1 MGTEATDFI
10 THPVPVGS
18 YGVGSEVP
26 LCKTYSL
33 YSKAASFLYWHFK
46 KIQQYLK
53 KNNNHFLLMPKVH
66 QNSGP
71 FLIEINEL
79 CMWYI
84 PRLVLMV
91 KFPQN

>member
-1 MGTEATDFI
+1 MLSISSPECARSSMGTEATDFI

-26 LCKTYSL
+26 LCKTHSL

-53 KNNNHFLLMPKVH
+53 KKQQSFSFDAK
-66 QNSGP
+66 SASE
-71 FLIEINEL
+71 F
-79 CMWYI
+79 WA
-84 PRLVLMV
+84 
-91 KFPQN
+91 FPY